1 MAENFS
7 IVPANLAVRALRDS
21 GYKDTAHAIAELV
34 DNAVQAKAKTIEI
47 LCVEEEVFI
56 NTRTRS
62 RVKAVAVIDDGYG
75 MDKAQLRAALQFGNG
90 ANKNDQH
97 GIGRF
102 GMGLPNS
109 SISQARKLE
118 VWTWQTNCND
128 AIYSYLDLDEI
139 ETGDLEEVPSPKK
152 KTVPKEWLNRSETAR
167 ESSSGT
173 IVLWSDLDRCDW
185 RTAKAI
191 FTNSEFMLGRTYRRF
206 IDKDKL
212 RIRMA
217 EFFQKEFEP
226 KEDNN
231 IRSNNPLY
239 LEPNLTVPAPFD
251 TEALF
256 EMWGDGPKEISA
268 KYKGKNHPI
277 LITCSIAKKQFRED
291 VTQAGEK
298 PYGKHAKNNIGVS
311 IVRANREIELQT
323 GWCVQYDPRERWWK
337 VEVDFPPALDDV
349 FGMTNNKQS
358 CLALASFSTS
368 EADLCQIA
376 EREGFESEQELQEA
390 WEEDNDPRLILIQVK
405 LFIESNLVQL
415 RKILKAQTQSRSSGK
430 IRHPEEPDSAE
441 NIGTAVTRER
451 QLEGHD
457 GSSDQDETATEAERK
472 ERITTGLTDH
482 GLDTADAKNIALNVI
497 QSGRKFEFYQ
507 THLETAEFFTVRPR
521 GGVLLIG
528 LNTGHPAFDNLVTLL
543 EADTVDDDIDTLRE
557 RLRRSYKG
565 LKLLLEAWA
574 RYEDELTDGQR
585 KDRAKDARMDW
596 GRVARRLLRGES

>member
-1 MAENFS
+1 MPENFS

-47 LCVEEEVFI
+47 LCVEEEEFI
-56 NTRTRS
+56 NQRTRS

-90 ANKNDQH
+90 ANRNDQH

-118 VWTWQTNCND
+118 VWTWQTNCAD

-139 ETGDLEEVPSPKK
+139 ERGDLEEVPSPKK
-152 KTVPKEWLNRSETAR
+152 KKAPQEWLNRSNTASD
-167 ESSSGT
+167 SSSGT
-173 IVLWSDLDRCDW
+173 IVLWSELDRCDW

-206 IDKDKL
+206 LDKDKL

-217 EFFQKEFEP
+217 EFFQTEFEP
-226 KEDNN
+226 KQDNN

-239 LEPNLTVPAPFD
+239 LEPNLTVPGPYD
-251 TEALF
+251 REALF
-256 EMWGDGPKEISA
+256 EMYGDGPATINV
-268 KYKGKNHPI
+268 KYKGRNHPI

-291 VTQAGEK
+291 VTQAGDK

-323 GWCVQYDPRERWWK
+323 GWCLQSDTRERWWK

-349 FGMTNNKQS
+349 FGVTNNKQS

-368 EADLCQIA
+368 VADLCQIA
-376 EREGFESEQELQEA
+376 EREGFESEQELQDA
-390 WEEDNDPRLILIQVK
+390 WEEDNDPRLILVQVK
-405 LFIESNLVQL
+405 LFIESNVSQL
-415 RKILKAQTQSRSSGK
+415 RKMIKSQTQSGI
-430 IRHPEEPDSAE
+430 IRHPPEEPNSAE
-441 NIGTAVTRER
+441 NIGTAATRLR
-451 QLEGHD
+451 QLEGHG
-457 GSSDQDETATEAERK
+457 GSSDEDETATEGERK
-472 ERITTGLTDH
+472 EKITSGLTDD
-482 GLDTADAKNIALNVI
+482 GLNTADANDIAVNVI
-497 QSGRKFEFYQ
+497 QSGRKFEFYK
-507 THLETAEFFTVRPR
+507 TPLETAEFFTVRPR

-528 LNTGHPAFDNLVTLL
+528 LNTSHPAFDNLVTLL
-543 EADTVDDDIDTLRE
+543 EADTVDDDINTLRE
-557 RLRRSYKG
+557 RLRRSYTG

-574 RYEDELTDGQR
+574 RYEDELTDGPR
-585 KDRAKDARMDW
+585 KERAKDARMDW
-596 GRVARRLLRGES
+596 GRVARGFLRGEA